1 MYIFI
6 IPKQKG
12 MRKTIVLFFLFLF
25 SKSFA
30 KENSAFIGLKINNGK
45 TTFKYSYDV
54 AGIIFTNLV
63 DKQYHIGAFLN
74 AGGTIKNISIYSGIG
89 YNLYQYRFL
98 YLAIIS
104 QPNGQQTIGVVAPNL
119 KLSVINIPVN
129 IDYNINVYKQKL
141 FVIIGI
147 GTELCYTFKKKV
159 NTINQYG
166 SLGIDNR
173 KPVSFAI
180 TARTGLLY
188 NINKRLDC
196 FASFDFSHHVTS
208 YLEPKEDPLPGA
220 SRPKLYPYNL
230 LGSIGL
236 NIKFYKNTKEKNTTK
251 E

>member
-1 MYIFI
+1 M
-6 IPKQKG
+6 QK
-12 MRKTIVLFFLFLF
+12 
-25 SKSFA
+25 
-30 KENSAFIGLKINNGK
+30 
-45 TTFKYSYDV
+45 
-54 AGIIFTNLV
+54 
-63 DKQYHIGAFLN
+63 
-74 AGGTIKNISIYSGIG
+74 
-89 YNLYQYRFL
+89 
-98 YLAIIS
+98 
-104 QPNGQQTIGVVAPNL
+104 
-119 KLSVINIPVN
+119 
-129 IDYNINVYKQKL
+129 KL

-159 NTINQYG
+159 NIINQYG